1 MSPDTKVSLTI
12 EDIAFGGEGVARLN
26 GFVVFVP
33 FVLPDEVVEAE
44 ITEVKKKF
52 ARARLLRVLRASP
65 DRVAPECRY
74 FGDCGGCQYQHVGY
88 AAQLRI
94 KHKQITDLFQR
105 IGGFAGS
112 AIEPVVPCL
121 QQYGYR
127 NRIMVRSQ
135 WDKFK
140 KGLNIG
146 FIRHDN
152 RLVLDIEECKI
163 AGPALNEQINR
174 VRAEPPAKGGLKV
187 ALRVAP

>member
-74 FGDCGGCQYQHVGY
+74 FGDCGGGPYQH
-88 AAQLRI
+88 
-94 KHKQITDLFQR
+94 
-105 IGGFAGS
+105 AGS
-112 AIEPVVPCL
+112 AAPL
-121 QQYGYR
+121 
-127 NRIMVRSQ
+127 RIRSEKHTSEVQ
-135 WDKFK
+135 SQSNIIWPPLLVK
-140 KGLNIG
+140 KKT
-146 FIRHDN
+146 
-152 RLVLDIEECKI
+152 VTMCT
-163 AGPALNEQINR
+163 PAQR
-174 VRAEPPAKGGLKV
+174 PT
-187 ALRVAP
+187 